1 MPTDTPEQLYILRKY
16 QNGLFLKQ
24 FKAQKQ
30 LGDDKY
36 DSKRIW
42 EWATSTGST
51 WLTYSDD
58 NDPIQKGGFML
69 DGMRHIIRPEQ
80 REVKELGKQ
89 FRTENAPSK
98 EKKKKKSRKK
108 RGKPKDNRSG
118 RDRVGRFTSPKG
130 YVRPPPR
137 KYNKDLKGRFIRE
150 NLLVLSLLDQRP
162 NSKTPDAQKE
172 REVIQRNLTQ
182 PTNEQDRRREKVL
195 DSYYKKLV
203 NMRQERDN
211 LSRKIIAQKNN
222 LSQIQ
227 SRAGSSERSKTEILL
242 MKSIKMSEQQREKA
256 NAEVLRLQEIIF
268 SADGNR
274 AGMAD
279 EFSDDEAALGSFSPL
294 SGGRSGSSISS
305 SSSSSSDDDVGPT
318 PATQPLSNGSLLDD
332 TVKVNL
338 QNSWTNLYQIQ
349 GVRRKPIRLKD
360 ILSWMETWA
369 QWRFC
374 DGLRRAQEGLRQ
386 RPFSFFT
393 KFMFAQSAKIF
404 NMVRQQQLSTFRIGE
419 NGNRIMWAKKEDFPV
434 ANPSF
439 FGGDIEINGYNGPN
453 ALQPVLYNPENFHF
467 SFERLNGAKLIHPV
481 ISQASAVTETHVI
494 LIKANVGMQ
503 MTEKKTTAY
512 GDETEKY
519 RIDDRKLIEMMFLM
533 CAYNKNRG
541 KIVSFYDPHPVITA
555 VDNLV
560 KTKYPSGIP
569 EGTIIYKPWF
579 DYQKDRIKTLLGMP
593 LRVLKHAW
601 YQFCWNLNVD
611 DGPMGRRE
619 DWSPSNLGNGT
630 RRRRI
635 YDQGV
640 VRMNDI
646 YNTFIREWGQ
656 VEGDDIVEA
665 QTTEPLDT
673 PLVAFERLDDVFTPE
688 NIRNLI
694 LRFQNSINTEL
705 TGEEGLPAL
714 TLDLLAVGKKMY
726 TALYT
731 KRVRNVKRGIVQ
743 GTVVDNPNLYRVKWD
758 LPDREYDG
766 ANVANVERQLTLDE
780 ILSRH
785 RMVASFF
792 LSKLVR
798 MKPLYYSGNAE
809 ARGLKLEDKLRT
821 GDALEAKWTIRT
833 NGKTFLHQK
842 LHDHAKKDYV
852 TIEIDATGTDPNSDE
867 LLMDKFK
874 GFLSELMQQFN
885 RINIVD
891 CKGSGDTVSRG
902 VKAIKEEIKTFFG
915 QIGGN
920 NDVPGQHCVN
930 RFCTVLS
937 HGQNY

>member
-1 MPTDTPEQLYILRKY
+1 MPSDTPEQLYILRNY

-30 LGDDKY
+30 MGDDKY
-36 DSKRIW
+36 DSRRIW

-51 WLTYSDD
+51 WLTYSDA
-58 NDPIQKGGFML
+58 NVPIQKGGFML
-69 DGMRHIIRPEQ
+69 DGMRYIIRPEQ

-89 FRTENAPSK
+89 FRKENAPSK
-98 EKKKKKSRKK
+98 EKKNPRTK
-108 RGKPKDNRSG
+108 RQPKDTRTK
-118 RDRVGRFTSPKG
+118 RTPEGRFTKG
-130 YVRPPPR
+130 YVPPQPR
-137 KYNKDLKGRFIRE
+137 QYNRDLKGRFIRE

-182 PTNEQDRRREKVL
+182 PTNEQERRREKVL
-195 DSYYKKLV
+195 DSYYNKLV

-227 SRAGSSERSKTEILL
+227 SRAGSSEISKPEKVL
-242 MKSIKMSEQQREKA
+242 MNSIKMSEQQREKA

-268 SADGNR
+268 SANGNR
-274 AGMAD
+274 TGMAE
-279 EFSDDEAALGSFSPL
+279 EFSDDDFLSFSPI
-294 SGGRSGSSISS
+294 SKGRSGSSISS
-305 SSSSSSDDDVGPT
+305 SSSSSSDDDGREFT
-318 PATQPLSNGSLLDD
+318 PATQTPSNGPMLDE
-332 TVKVNL
+332 TVTVNL

-349 GVRRKPIRLKD
+349 GVGRKPIRLKD

-419 NGNRIMWAKKEDFPV
+419 NGNRIMWANKEVFPV

-439 FGGDIEINGYNGPN
+439 FDGDIEINGYNGPY

-467 SFERLNGAKLIHPV
+467 SFERPNGAKLIHPV

-560 KTKYPSGIP
+560 KNKYPNGIP

-619 DWSPSNLGNGT
+619 DWSPRNLGNGT

-640 VRMNDI
+640 VRMNQI
-646 YNTFIREWGQ
+646 YNTFILEWGQ

-694 LRFQNSINTEL
+694 LSFQNSINTEL
-705 TGEEGLPAL
+705 TEEEGLPAL
-714 TLDLLAVGKKMY
+714 ALDLLAVGKKMY

-731 KRVRNVKRGIVQ
+731 KKVRNVKRGIVQ
-743 GTVVDNPNLYRVKWD
+743 GTVGDNPNLYRVKWD

-798 MKPLYYSGNAE
+798 MKPLYFSGNAE
-809 ARGLKLEDKLRT
+809 ARGVKLEDKLRT
-821 GDALEAKWTIRT
+821 GDALEAKWTRRT
-833 NGKTFLHQK
+833 NGETFLHKK
-842 LHDHAKKDYV
+842 LHDHAKKDHV
-852 TIEIDATGTDPNSDE
+852 TIEIDATGTVPNSNV

-874 GFLSELMQQFN
+874 GFLSDLMQQFN
-885 RINIVD
+885 RINTIE
-891 CKGSGDTVSRG
+891 CRGRGDTVSRG
-902 VKAIKEEIKTFFG
+902 VQAIKEEIKSFFG

-920 NDVPGQHCVN
+920 NDVPRQQCVN